1 MIGHEIEGEIVVVY
15 SAMHE
20 IPVGEYEDRVRRTQE
35 AMQNDGLDLVLAWS
49 DSYRMSNVRWLSN
62 YRAFDGVIPYP
73 AMVLIPAA
81 GDPILFAEASLV
93 PSAIGLT
100 SIKDVRSIRDELGSV
115 LKEYAASGDVQRVG
129 IGGYR
134 YLAGEFLDIIR
145 ESLPGMEIER
155 THIIDYLKSIKSE
168 NEIRSMKVAGRLADL
183 GIEAVKQNARRGVT
197 ERELAMA
204 AYASMFANGGDTV
217 AFDVMVQ
224 TGENS
229 ANYYLARPTERR
241 LQEGDVI
248 LIDMGCRY
256 NGYAS
261 DNARGIG
268 FGSVAPEAQK
278 ILDVCL
284 EAWEASVKQLS
295 PGMTGD
301 EATKPANE
309 VLAREG
315 YLDGPGSGR
324 VFGHGTGMDPEEEV
338 PLIVPDSEWVLAENQ
353 TFSLGVTLLVPGLGG
368 TRVED
373 TIVLRKDG
381 PESLTNYPYRNNWT
395 WAPSSREYPTL
406 VSLT

>member
-1 MIGHEIEGEIVVVY
+1 MLY

-20 IPVGEYEDRVRRTQE
+20 IPVTEYQDRARRTQE
-35 AMQNDGLDLVLAWS
+35 EMQKEGLDLVLAWS

-73 AMVLIPAA
+73 AMVLIPVA
-81 GDPILFAEASLV
+81 GEPILFAEASLLS
-93 PSAIGLT
+93 SAVGST
-100 SIKDVRSIRDELGSV
+100 WIKDVRGIREELGSV
-115 LKEYAASGDVQRVG
+115 LKEYAASGDVKRVG

-145 ESLPGMEIER
+145 ESLPSMQIEP
-155 THIIDYLKSIKSE
+155 THLIDYLKSIKSE

-183 GIEAVKQNARRGVT
+183 GIEAVKQNARKGVT
-197 ERELAMA
+197 ERELAAA
-204 AYASMFANGGDTV
+204 AYASMFANGGDTI

-229 ANYYLARPTERR
+229 ATYYLARPTERR
-241 LQEGDVI
+241 LREGDVI
-248 LIDMGCRY
+248 LVDMGCRY

-268 FGSVAPEAQK
+268 FGGVSPEAQK
-278 ILDVCL
+278 MLDVCL
-284 EAWEASVKQLS
+284 EAWEASVKRLS
-295 PGMTGD
+295 PGMTGGQAS
-301 EATKPANE
+301 EPANE

-315 YLDGPGSGR
+315 YLDGSSGGR

-338 PLIVPDSEWVLAENQ
+338 PLILPDSEWVLAENQ
-353 TFSLGVTLLVPGLGG
+353 TFSLGVTLLVPGVGG
-368 TRVED
+368 SRVEN

-381 PESLTNYPYRNNWT
+381 PESLTNYPYKNNWD
-395 WAPSSREYPTL
+395 WAPGSSGFPTL
-406 VSLT
+406 VSLA